1 MKKLKIILML
11 TSSLFFSQLSEVK
24 SAEEYNNL
32 TCVVGLRT
40 EQLCNIAIHKRSMVI
55 KFPTGR
61 TEIIKLHKI
70 GKWGYTNESKLK
82 GFIFTWVKHR
92 HVFGIS
98 YKNID
103 GDKEQMAIAF
113 NDSQYVQPFKFFL
126 KMLDQWMNNFYL
138 IRSAKYSTP

>member
-1 MKKLKIILML
+1 MKNLKFVLML
-11 TSSLFFSQLSEVK
+11 TSSILFSQVSDVK

-92 HVFGIS
+92 HVFGIAN
-98 YKNID
+98 KNID
-103 GDKEQMAIAF
+103 GDKEQARAQAESDINGQKA
-113 NDSQYVQPFKFFL
+113 VLGKVL
-126 KMLDQWMNNFYL
+126 NNV
-138 IRSAKYSTP
+138 IKYCI

>member
-1 MKKLKIILML
+1 
-11 TSSLFFSQLSEVK
+11 
-24 SAEEYNNL
+24 
-32 TCVVGLRT
+32 
-40 EQLCNIAIHKRSMVI
+40 MVI

-70 GKWGYTNESKLK
+70 GKWGYSNESKLK

-103 GDKEQMAIAF
+103 GDVEQMAIAF

-126 KMLDQWMNNFYL
+126 EDVGPMFE
-138 IRSAKYSTP
+138 

>member
-1 MKKLKIILML
+1 MLMWINFSNFIMKNLKFVLML
-11 TSSLFFSQLSEVK
+11 TSSILFSQVSDVK

-103 GDKEQMAIAF
+103 GDVEQMAIAF

-126 KMLDQWMNNFYL
+126 EDVGPMFE
-138 IRSAKYSTP
+138 

>member
-1 MKKLKIILML
+1 MKALTIPKIVLAGTLSI
-11 TSSLFFSQLSEVK
+11 SSTNLITPSYA
-24 SAEEYNNL
+24 AEEFNNL
-32 TCVVGLRT
+32 TCVIGLKT
-40 EQLCNIAIHKRSMVI
+40 EQICNIAIHKRAMVI

-61 TEIIKLHKI
+61 TNIVKLHKI
-70 GKWGYTNESKLK
+70 GKWGYANQSKLK

-103 GDKEQMAIAF
+103 GDVEQMAVAF

-126 KMLDQWMNNFYL
+126 EEVGPMAD
-138 IRSAKYSTP
+138 

>member
-1 MKKLKIILML
+1 MKNLKFVLML
-11 TSSLFFSQLSEVK
+11 TSSILFSQVSDVK

-70 GKWGYTNESKLK
+70 GKWGYTNECKLK

-103 GDKEQMAIAF
+103 GDLEQMAIAF

-126 KMLDQWMNNFYL
+126 EDVGPMFEKFL
-138 IRSAKYSTP
+138 INTIA

>member
-1 MKKLKIILML
+1 MWINFSNFIMKNLKFVLML
-11 TSSLFFSQLSEVK
+11 TSSILFSQVSDVK

-103 GDKEQMAIAF
+103 GDVEQMAIAF

-126 KMLDQWMNNFYL
+126 EDVGPMFE
-138 IRSAKYSTP
+138 

>member
-1 MKKLKIILML
+1 
-11 TSSLFFSQLSEVK
+11 
-24 SAEEYNNL
+24 
-32 TCVVGLRT
+32 
-40 EQLCNIAIHKRSMVI
+40 MVI

-70 GKWGYTNESKLK
+70 GNWGYTNESKLK

-126 KMLDQWMNNFYL
+126 EDVGPMDE
-138 IRSAKYSTP
+138 

>member
-1 MKKLKIILML
+1 MKNLKFVLML
-11 TSSLFFSQLSEVK
+11 TSSILFSQVSDVK

-92 HVFGIS
+92 QVFGIS

-103 GDKEQMAIAF
+103 GDVEQMAIAF

-126 KMLDQWMNNFYL
+126 EDVGPMFE
-138 IRSAKYSTP
+138 

>member
-1 MKKLKIILML
+1 MKNLKFVLML
-11 TSSLFFSQLSEVK
+11 TSSILFSQVSDVK

-103 GDKEQMAIAF
+103 GDLEQMAIAF

-126 KMLDQWMNNFYL
+126 EDVCPMFE
-138 IRSAKYSTP
+138 

>member
-1 MKKLKIILML
+1 MKNLKFVLML
-11 TSSLFFSQLSEVK
+11 TSSILLSQVNNVK

-61 TEIIKLHKI
+61 TEIVKLHKI

-92 HVFGIS
+92 HVFGIA

-126 KMLDQWMNNFYL
+126 EDVGPMFE
-138 IRSAKYSTP
+138 